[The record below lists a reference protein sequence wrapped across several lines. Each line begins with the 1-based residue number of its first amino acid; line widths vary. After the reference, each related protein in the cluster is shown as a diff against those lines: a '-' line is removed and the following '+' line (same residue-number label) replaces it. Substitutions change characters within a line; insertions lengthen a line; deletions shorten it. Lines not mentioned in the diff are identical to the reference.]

1 MVKEKNNNDYGL
13 DIEKDID
20 WSIFTPEEKTQL
32 IECYKN
38 GDLDSLAALPD
49 VLITPDKELE
59 IEKMVLDL
67 REIDPDDE
75 SEVQAEVEKFWG
87 EGGEMTP
94 EQEAKFQN
102 KIDKETA
109 KKEEVIKN
117 QKREVLRQIKER
129 SGNNESTVPNAYTL
143 TADDFKQHPEISEL
157 GFKIG
162 DVIDKKRKMG
172 PQSPKAKQ
180 EDK

>member
-1 MVKEKNNNDYGL
+1 MGKENNDDLKL
-13 DIEKDID
+13 DIENDIN
-20 WSIFTPEEKTQL
+20 WSIFTPDEKEQL
-32 IECYKN
+32 VACYRS
-38 GDLDSLAALPD
+38 GDLDNLGALPD

-67 REIDPDDE
+67 REIDLDE
-75 SEVQAEVEKFWG
+75 ESDAQAKVEKFWG

-94 EQEAKFQN
+94 EQEAEFQKN
-102 KIDKETA
+102 IDKETA
-109 KKEEVIKN
+109 KKEKVIRDQKRNVIK
-117 QKREVLRQIKER
+117 QIKER
-129 SGNNESTVPNAYTL
+129 SGARGEEVPNAYTL
-143 TADDFKQHPEISEL
+143 TAEDFKQHPEIADL
-157 GFKIG
+157 GFKPG